1 MLISAASY
9 NPLAEDPNL
18 IASQT
23 ASKSYPPA
31 SMKSLPRPKT
41 SHASHRTRHPTKER
55 NYPDRLPVSVTNAPV
70 ELLPESESAPNLQ
83 YYVTRT
89 PSQNFPIY
97 LEKKRGGNLHQT
109 RLKGIDGSPEVLRDA
124 LEKELRL
131 KPKDCLVNA
140 TNGHI
145 VMKGWYK
152 PQIEA
157 FLKARRF

>member
-1 MLISAASY
+1 
-9 NPLAEDPNL
+9 L

-23 ASKSYPPA
+23 AEKYYPPR

-55 NYPDRLPVSVTNAPV
+55 NYPDKAPASRINAPV
-70 ELLPESESAPNLQ
+70 ELLPESESAPNLP

-89 PSQNFPIY
+89 PSQNLPIY

-109 RLKGIDGSPEVLRDA
+109 RLKGIDGSPAVLRDE

-131 KPKDCLVNA
+131 KSKDCLVNA
-140 TNGHI
+140 VNGHI